1 MRGLAGLWIA
11 AALLLGVAG
20 TGLAAEPAVL
30 DAPQQAYHDALVAAR
45 DSLDP
50 ARPGDPVL
58 AARALDILRRQAPGE
73 IDAIH
78 LLQAEPPQTVPARGR
93 LESSIAAMARAGGD
107 PNPAESQAR
116 LREILAQAR
125 YHPDQGPLAFVG
137 NLLVR
142 LLQALLSRGAG
153 IFGWLVLLLLVG
165 LLALI
170 VILLVPALRAPLRRS
185 RSGPGLGADGRGEV
199 PRYFLAADS
208 QAAAGD
214 YGGAVRALV
223 AGTMEMIS
231 GERSFTV
238 SPLTVRETFHRSG
251 GAAVLR
257 PLLLGFE
264 RSYYGHHQTT
274 PDEYQQAAAAARHYR
289 ELAAAARVAA

>member
-20 TGLAAEPAVL
+20 PGLAAQPTVL
-30 DAPQQAYHDALVAAR
+30 DAPQQAYRDALGKAR

-58 AARALDILRRQAPGE
+58 AARALDILRRDAPGE

-78 LLQAEPPQTVPARGR
+78 LLQAQPPQSVPARGR
-93 LESSIAAMARAGGD
+93 LESSIAAMARAARD
-107 PNPAESQAR
+107 PNPASSR
-116 LREILAQAR
+116 VHIREILAQPR
-125 YHPDQGPLAFVG
+125 YHPDQGPLAFIG

-142 LLQALLSRGAG
+142 LLQALLSPGAG
-153 IFGWLVLLLLVG
+153 IFGWLVILILVG

-170 VILLVPALRAPLRRS
+170 VVLLVPALRAPLRRS
-185 RSGPGLGADGRGEV
+185 RRGPGLSAEDRAAV
-199 PRYFLAADS
+199 PRYFRTADSLAAT
-208 QAAAGD
+208 GD
-214 YGGAVRALV
+214 YAGAVRALV
-223 AGTMEMIS
+223 AGTMEVIS
-231 GERSFTV
+231 GERSFTA
-238 SPLTVRETFHRSG
+238 SPLTVRETFNRSG
-251 GAAVLR
+251 GAAFLR

-274 PDEYQQAAAAARHYR
+274 SDEYEEAAGAAHRYR
-289 ELAAAARVAA
+289 ELAAAAPVAA